1 MRVAI
6 YARVSSERQEKEHT
20 IGSQLEALR
29 NYTAQNGMEIV
40 EEFTDEGYS
49 GARLDRPALDRM
61 RDLAERRGF
70 EVLLSY
76 CTDRLARKFVL
87 QALILEEM
95 ERFGVK
101 TIFLEGGAADDP
113 LSKLMHQITGAVAE
127 FERAKIVERNRRGK
141 LYRARC
147 GEVVTWRAPF
157 GYVRIPR
164 RDGVAPHVEI
174 DENKAVVV
182 RRIFNIYA
190 KQGWTVRQIAKQLT
204 LQGTP
209 APGGGREWNFYT
221 VDRILHNEAYV
232 GTLYYNRHNCA
243 AIEGTHGHKRPSCQR
258 ILRPKEEWIPISI
271 PPIID
276 LETFHQAGI
285 RVKDNQRFSPR
296 NLQEDAY
303 LLRRLVRCGHCGL
316 SCRVSSN
323 TANPNCRHYYVCPG
337 TKKHFLIEK
346 RCSQRCI
353 GADALDE
360 LVWEEV
366 STRLQDPDL
375 VLEAY
380 RECRI
385 HRRNGE
391 EAGLSEQGQKLAT
404 QIKLANTEMTRLL
417 DAYQA
422 GTIELPELQKRR
434 RLVDAKLDTLH
445 REKELLEK
453 MAREQKQEGD
463 IRRDLE
469 EFRALVSD
477 RAQHSS
483 FEDKQKL
490 MRMVLEKV
498 VVKDWRVDVHYNI
511 PLSRPA
517 ALREEKVSTNFDLCN
532 ARHDAGEGDLSQLGH
547 SLYRQAG
554 LCTAPSCRVARED
567 RRTGGAPA
575 GGVLLPTARCAAD
588 GAPGSAAGA
597 VGRGQ
602 ETPGLETTL
611 PDSFDRSDPG
621 SRTAGHTA
629 DPSPFPH
636 QEAAVEFQRIWHRD
650 TQQRRS
656 P

>member
-1 MRVAI
+1 MRAAL

-20 IGSQLEALR
+20 IGSQVEALR
-29 NYTAQNGMEIV
+29 AYAIKNGMDLV

-49 GARLDRPALDRM
+49 GTRLDRPALDRM

-70 EVLLSY
+70 EVLLTY
-76 CTDRLARKFVL
+76 CTDRLARKVVL

-182 RRIFNIYA
+182 RRIFNLYA
-190 KQGWTVRQIAKQLT
+190 KQGCTVRQIAKQLT

-209 APGGGREWNFYT
+209 APGGGREWNFYS

-323 TANPNCRHYYVCPG
+323 TANPNCSHYYVCPG

-380 RECRI
+380 RACRI
-385 HRRNGE
+385 HRRDGK
-391 EAGLSEQGQKLAT
+391 EAGLSEQEQKLAT

-422 GTIELPELQKRR
+422 GAIELPELQKRR
-434 RLVDAKLDTLH
+434 RW
-445 REKELLEK
+445 LESK
-453 MAREQKQEGD
+453 SKKAISGVTSR
-463 IRRDLE
+463 
-469 EFRALVSD
+469 
-477 RAQHSS
+477 S
-483 FEDKQKL
+483 FELWCRIVLNTLPSRTNRSSCAWSWTRSWSRTGEL
-490 MRMVLEKV
+490 MCTTTFRFLDLPPRGK
-498 VVKDWRVDVHYNI
+498 R
-511 PLSRPA
+511 
-517 ALREEKVSTNFDLCN
+517 KVSTNFDLCN
-532 ARHDAGEGDLSQLGH
+532 ARHDATQGIVSGLGH
-547 SLYRQAG
+547 SLCRDASLRTALPFGMARQD
-554 LCTAPSCRVARED
+554 SRS
-567 RRTGGAPA
+567 RRAPA
-575 GGVLLPTARCAAD
+575 GGVLLPTTRCA
-588 GAPGSAAGA
+588 G
-597 VGRGQ
+597 GRCVRKCG
-602 ETPGLETTL
+602 G
-611 PDSFDRSDPG
+611 
-621 SRTAGHTA
+621 
-629 DPSPFPH
+629 
-636 QEAAVEFQRIWHRD
+636 
-650 TQQRRS
+650 
-656 P
+656 